1 MMLEEAMRSA
11 CAAVGIKEPRK
22 LVPGQ
27 FVRTD
32 TLEHNGKNDATVM
45 IFDDRQGGIAYN
57 WQTQQSQPFSIRG
70 ENEASPAPKR
80 DLEKERRQEA
90 ERKEVEQICRN
101 ILREC
106 RQEVHPYLGAK
117 GFPEE
122 IGLVVDDPAEFL
134 PESKVGRMVKM
145 ALPQGDGAFLVVP
158 GRIGNLV
165 TTLQFICPDGA
176 KINIKG
182 GRVSG
187 SAHRIATGRETW
199 VAEGI
204 GTALTIRAALRS
216 LGRSATVLSAF
227 SASNV
232 AKVASAIPGAIIAAD
247 HDKPIETLGGL
258 GTGEYYARKS
268 GCKWTMPQVRG
279 DFNDMQQS
287 EGIRAIALHL
297 REEVPP

>member
-1 MMLEEAMRSA
+1 MMLEEAMRAA

-32 TLEHNGKNDATVM
+32 TLERNGKGDATVM

-57 WQTQQSQPFSIRG
+57 WQTQQSQQFSIRKKG
-70 ENEASPAPKR
+70 GATPAPKR

-90 ERKEVEQICRN
+90 ERLEVEQICAGIVRACAH
-101 ILREC
+101 ET
-106 RQEVHPYLGAK
+106 HPYLTTK
-117 GFPEE
+117 GFPDET
-122 IGLVVDDPAEFL
+122 GLVMDDPRVVLPSTRIGELIASAL
-134 PESKVGRMVKM
+134 PEGGG
-145 ALPQGDGAFLVVP
+145 PFLIVP
-158 GRIGNLV
+158 GRIGGKV
-165 TTLQFICPDGA
+165 TTVQFITPSGDKKNIIRGQMTGA
-176 KINIKG
+176 
-182 GRVSG
+182 
-187 SAHRIATGRETW
+187 AHRIATGRETW

-204 GTALTIRAALRS
+204 ATALTVRAALRT

-247 HDKPIETLGGL
+247 HDRPIESLGGL

-268 GCKWTMPQVRG
+268 GLRWIMPPERG
-279 DFNDMQQS
+279 DFNDMQAATS
-287 EGIRAIALHL
+287 L
-297 REEVPP
+297 REVALCIRKAAPP